1 MKPNRTL
8 CAIAC
13 VIAVASG
20 MTACTQNGPYGGTR
34 PSTTEQQSGAMPPPT
49 QTDASSRYDTRSP
62 MGGVAPAPSSS
73 QGQKPGSQPAT
84 SY

>member
-13 VIAVASG
+13 VIAAACG

-34 PSTTEQQSGAMPPPT
+34 PGTTEPQTGALPSPM
-49 QTDASSRYDTRSP
+49 TDASSRYDTRSP
-62 MGGVAPAPSSS
+62 MGGVVPAPSSS
-73 QGQKPGSQPAT
+73 ERRNPGAQPAPA
-84 SY
+84 Y